1 MIETQTLIFVLIGFG
16 IFFGSLFIL
25 DIYFLI
31 KSSRKKEED
40 KNVVALEF
48 SQKFFSE
55 LERMIAEEI
64 KKTVS
69 EINQR
74 MIEEL
79 FTVYKKGISEFSQS
93 AERKMTDFEEVTKK
107 EVLKITNISS
117 ETQDLILKEIKKKNE
132 ELMKNLDEKIN
143 QIKKIAFQSLD
154 QKISQAEKII
164 DEYKKERLKEIDRK
178 VYQLIG
184 EVAKK
189 IIGKTIDLS
198 THEELVFQSLEKAK
212 KEIL

>member
-31 KSSRKKEED
+31 KSSKKKEED

-48 SQKFFSE
+48 SQKFFLE
-55 LERMIAEEI
+55 LERIIAQEI
-64 KKTVS
+64 KRTFS

-79 FTVYKKGISEFSQS
+79 LTVYKKEVAEFSQS
-93 AERKMTDFEEVTKK
+93 AERKMIGFEEVTKK
-107 EVLKITNISS
+107 EVLKIANISS

-143 QIKKIAFQSLD
+143 QIQKIAFQSLD
-154 QKISQAEKII
+154 QKISQTEKII

-189 IIGKTIDLS
+189 IIGKTIDIS
-198 THEELVFQSLEKAK
+198 THEELVFQALEKAK